1 MSGIADSPLAFR
13 TSFYTLLFFVEHIL
27 HANLCLDDA
36 SAFVADAFLI
46 MFTVAAYD
54 KTLQGIYASLTCYYI
69 IKPLAVAFD
78 NL

>member
-13 TSFYTLLFFVEHIL
+13 TSFYTLLLFVEHIL

-36 SAFVADAFLI
+36 SAFVADSFLI
-46 MFTVAAYD
+46 MFTVTAYD

-69 IKPLAVAFD
+69 IDPLAITLD

>member
-1 MSGIADSPLAFR
+1 MSGIANSPLAFW

-27 HANLCLDDA
+27 HTNLCLNDA

-46 MFTVAAYD
+46 MSTVAAYD

-69 IKPLAVAFD
+69 IKPLAIAFD

>member
-46 MFTVAAYD
+46 MFTLAAYD
-54 KTLQGIYASLTCYYI
+54 KTLQGIYASLMCYYI

>member
-1 MSGIADSPLAFR
+1 MSGIANSQLAFW

-27 HANLCLDDA
+27 HTNLCLNDA

-46 MFTVAAYD
+46 MSTVAAYD

>member
-1 MSGIADSPLAFR
+1 MSGIANSPLAFW

-27 HANLCLDDA
+27 HANFCLDDA

-46 MFTVAAYD
+46 MFTLAAYD
-54 KTLQGIYASLTCYYI
+54 KTLQGIYTSLTCYDI
-69 IKPLAVAFD
+69 IEPLEIAFD

>member
-1 MSGIADSPLAFR
+1 MSGIADLPLAFR
-13 TSFYTLLFFVEHIL
+13 TSFYTLLCFVEHIL
-27 HANLCLDDA
+27 YTNLCLNDA

-54 KTLQGIYASLTCYYI
+54 KALQRIYASLTCYYI
-69 IKPLAVAFD
+69 IKPLVVALD

>member
-27 HANLCLDDA
+27 HANLCLNDA

-46 MFTVAAYD
+46 MPTVAAYD
-54 KTLQGIYASLTCYYI
+54 KTLQGIYTSLTCYDI
-69 IKPLAVAFD
+69 IEPLAIAFD